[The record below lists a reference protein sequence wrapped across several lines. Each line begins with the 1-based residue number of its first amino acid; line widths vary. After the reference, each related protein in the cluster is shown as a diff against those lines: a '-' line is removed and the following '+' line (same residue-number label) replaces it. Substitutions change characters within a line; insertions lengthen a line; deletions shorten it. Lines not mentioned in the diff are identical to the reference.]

1 MKAYIQTGFETSE
14 RQLKNATPQA
24 RALTLLNI
32 TTILKG
38 IIPQFGCYCSNLIF
52 WIIMGC
58 GIAHFGRR
66 GLENHLNLK
75 MLVLEFVPNQY

>member
-24 RALTLLNI
+24 RALTLLKI

-38 IIPQFGCYCSNLIF
+38 IIPFCSNLIF

-66 GLENHLNLK
+66 GLENHLSLK
-75 MLVLEFVPNQY
+75 MLVLEFVSNQY